1 MMTRLPSPAM
11 VVRVALAVKPRS
23 KTASG
28 GLKSRA
34 MTSATVSLSKESSG
48 VLPTPT
54 LGGSSRASGA
64 TPGVGAELGELVHL
78 PELGRLRPL
87 ALPDRTGLGVE
98 ERDQAIGDLF
108 AGEALADLL
117 YHLAAQPD
125 HLLQLGDSSV
135 GLAWQA
141 ETDGPRCQ
149 PGLDEQASCLAQ
161 RGFGQLRDLFG
172 QALNLL
178 LGLSCAPSQAAVQ
191 RRIRLLAARL
201 RSRTRLV
208 RPGILACT
216 LRAAR
221 ASTLTASTASPESVG
236 WRMSASCTVESQR
249 MARTLKPRSLT
260 ASWITSRVRSSTSS
274 GPRRRV
280 SLRMVDSSGT
290 SATIEIRQKRR
301 RWKESATCRTSRS

>member
-87 ALPDRTGLGVE
+87 ALADWTGLGVE

-117 YHLAAQPD
+117 YHLAADVSLLHSGVAAYGP
-125 HLLQLGDSSV
+125 HLKATLFDRQLV
-135 GLAWQA
+135 GPA
-141 ETDGPRCQ
+141 GR
-149 PGLDEQASCLAQ
+149 
-161 RGFGQLRDLFG
+161 RRDLRRG
-172 QALNLL
+172 DLRHQPSEPGRLPERRLPAVRGGANQSAPQGRHRRPHPRDRPRGKSSLL
-178 LGLSCAPSQAAVQ
+178 PDDRG
-191 RRIRLLAARL
+191 
-201 RSRTRLV
+201 RT
-208 RPGILACT
+208 
-216 LRAAR
+216 
-221 ASTLTASTASPESVG
+221 
-236 WRMSASCTVESQR
+236 
-249 MARTLKPRSLT
+249 
-260 ASWITSRVRSSTSS
+260 
-274 GPRRRV
+274 
-280 SLRMVDSSGT
+280 
-290 SATIEIRQKRR
+290 
-301 RWKESATCRTSRS
+301 